1 MTSPVGAGFF
11 VCPLLIGRDA
21 ELARL
26 TGLFAAIPPGRVAF
40 VGGDAG
46 VGKSRLVHE
55 FALTLANRGGP
66 QLVGNCVPDAG
77 AAYSVFVSA
86 LRRFTR
92 TLPPAEIERLF
103 EGAAHLASVLLPE
116 LGLAGSLSAAA
127 VGAEDLAA
135 SFWHVLARLPG
146 ALVVFEDV
154 HWADPDS
161 LRMLAYLAREM
172 GDLRLLV
179 VATYRTDELHR
190 RHPLASLMSDL
201 GRARLSEDIRL
212 DPLPREGLR
221 TMVGAIFNGL
231 RVSDDFLDTM
241 EERTEGNPFFVEE
254 LAKTLVERGDIF
266 RRDDVWARRPQAVLE
281 LPVTVRETLL
291 ARVLA
296 LPSDLSRVL
305 HLAALAGELIDVDV
319 LARAV
324 GDEALVE
331 AAIAAGIEQQL
342 LVERRERGGVRYAFR
357 HALTREAAGEQLLG
371 PERRRAH
378 RTIADALATV
388 YADRL
393 DEVVAELADHLA
405 EAGESSRAADAA
417 LRAARRAVAKGA
429 PDEAARR
436 FDQALQLLPQDS
448 PERLLLLL
456 EAARGTEEASD
467 LHQAA
472 AFAREARQLAREQGN
487 PALEAEAEWTL
498 ASDLHQSGDTRAAIA
513 MLEDALRL
521 VSGIDD
527 WREAWTLRRLTRMYV
542 LADRQEQAAALL
554 ERAKEIA
561 TQAGHHLALSEI
573 YNTEMLMAR
582 SAAEFEAAFHRA
594 VDEAR
599 AVGDVN
605 AEISVLANRG
615 YCCVWMGMFES
626 AYESLSRAVELSQSQ
641 TPCTCMYFEAGLAWV
656 AALLGRFDEARQLA
670 DPYRDSGQVPVR
682 LVALA
687 ALTEVAERVGR
698 DDDARLLADL
708 QWELAAPTGE
718 SQRLVPAI
726 AARARVGL
734 RLPGRSRSADGRLC
748 WEALRLTTNDRG
760 MGSHWMFSPEYA
772 WALAAASDRAE
783 LDRWVTATGELTQ
796 ADDWPNNRA
805 ASLLCAAAQAR
816 LGGDTD
822 ESESRLTQALD
833 LVRAMPYPT
842 REVEALLELARVQVD
857 QGEQDVAAASAHL
870 AHSRARDI
878 GAGALVARAAELIDE
893 LTGGSVVATVLF
905 TDIVGSTERA
915 AALGDLAWSDL
926 LDEHNRIVRAELAR
940 FGGREIDNAGDGF
953 LSAFDS
959 PTRAVRCAAAS
970 IAGLRTAGI
979 TARAGVH
986 SGECRQVGAKLTG
999 LAVHVAA
1006 RVLALAEP
1014 GEVLVSGTVR
1024 DLVAG
1029 SGFEFHDRGTH
1040 ELRGVPGEWRLFCL
1054 AR

>member
-1 MTSPVGAGFF
+1 
-11 VCPLLIGRDA
+11 
-21 ELARL
+21 
-26 TGLFAAIPPGRVAF
+26 
-40 VGGDAG
+40 
-46 VGKSRLVHE
+46 
-55 FALTLANRGGP
+55 
-66 QLVGNCVPDAG
+66 
-77 AAYSVFVSA
+77 VSA

-92 TLPPAEIERLF
+92 TQPAEIERLF
-103 EGAAHLASVLLPE
+103 DGAARLASVLLPE
-116 LGLAGSLSAAA
+116 LGLSGPLSAAA

-135 SFWHVLARLPG
+135 SLWHVLARLPG
-146 ALVVFEDV
+146 AVFVLEDV
-154 HWADPDS
+154 HWADADS
-161 LRMLAYLAREM
+161 LRLLAYLAREI
-172 GDLRLLV
+172 GDLRLFL

-190 RHPLASLMSDL
+190 RHPLAGLMADL
-201 GRARLSEDIRL
+201 SRARLSEDIRL
-212 DPLPREGLR
+212 DALPRDGLR
-221 TMVGAIFNGL
+221 TMVEAIFDGL
-231 RVSDDFLDTM
+231 PVTDDFLDTM

-266 RRDDVWARRPQAVLE
+266 RRDDAWARRPLAVLG

-291 ARVLA
+291 ARVRA
-296 LPSDLSRVL
+296 MPPDLSRVL

-331 AAIAAGIEQQL
+331 SAIAAGIEQQL
-342 LVERRERGGVRYAFR
+342 LVERRERGGIRYAFR

-378 RTIADALATV
+378 RTIADALASV
-388 YADRL
+388 YTDRL
-393 DEVVAELADHLA
+393 DEVAAELADHLA

-436 FDQALQLLPQDS
+436 FDQALQLLPQDN
-448 PERLLLLL
+448 PERLPLLL
-456 EAARGTEEASD
+456 EAARGTGEASD

-472 AFAREARQLAREQGN
+472 GFAREARQLAREHGR
-487 PALEAEAEWTL
+487 PALEAEALWTL

-513 MLEDALRL
+513 TLEEAQRL
-521 VSGIDD
+521 VAGIDD

-554 ERAKEIA
+554 DRAKEIA
-561 TQAGHHLALSEI
+561 TRAGHHLALSEI

-582 SAAEFEAAFHRA
+582 SAAEFEAAFDRA

-599 AVGDVN
+599 AGGDVS
-605 AEISVLANRG
+605 AEVSALSNRG
-615 YCCVWMGMFES
+615 YSCVWMGMFETG
-626 AYESLSRAVELSQSQ
+626 YESLSRAVELSQSQ
-641 TPCTCMYFEAGLAWV
+641 TPCSCMYFEAGLAWV
-656 AALLGRFDEARQLA
+656 AALLGRFDEAQQLA
-670 DPYRDSGQVPVR
+670 EPYRDSGQVPVR

-687 ALTEVAERVGR
+687 ALTEVAERLGR

-708 QWELAAPTGE
+708 QWTLAAQTGE

-726 AARARVGL
+726 AAQARVGL
-734 RLPGRSRSADGRLC
+734 RLPGRSGAVVGPRF

-760 MGSHWMFSPEYA
+760 AGSHWMFSPEFA
-772 WALAAASDRAE
+772 WALAAAGDRGE
-783 LDRWVTATGELTQ
+783 LARWVTATEVLTR

-805 ASLLCAAAQAR
+805 ASLLCTAAWAR
-816 LGGDTD
+816 LTGDTG
-822 ESESRLTQALD
+822 EAESRLNQALD

-842 REVEALLELARVQVD
+842 REVEALLELAQVQAD
-857 QGEQDVAAASAHL
+857 QGEHDNAATSAHL
-870 AHSRARDI
+870 AHSRARDV

-905 TDIVGSTERA
+905 TDIVGSTARA

-959 PTRAVRCAAAS
+959 PTRAVRCAAALV
-970 IAGLRTAGI
+970 AGLRTAGI

-986 SGECRQVGAKLTG
+986 SGECRQVGSKLTG

-1006 RVLALAEP
+1006 RVLGLAEP
-1014 GEVLVSGTVR
+1014 SEVLVSGTVR
-1024 DLVAG
+1024 DLLAG
-1029 SGFEFHDRGTH
+1029 SGFEFRDRGTH
-1040 ELRGVPGEWRLFCL
+1040 ELRGVPGEWRLFSL